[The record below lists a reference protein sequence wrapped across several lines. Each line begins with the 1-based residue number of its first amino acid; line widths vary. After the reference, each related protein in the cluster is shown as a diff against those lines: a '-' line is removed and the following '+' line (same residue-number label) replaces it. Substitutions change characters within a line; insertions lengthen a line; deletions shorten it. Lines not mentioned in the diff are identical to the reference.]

1 MIDLTLFFNNLED
14 DLWKQAKED
23 ISSLYHQLKV
33 HYQSLP
39 NWQEADIAL
48 IGLLEERG
56 TQKNIGVSGAAD
68 AVRKQLY
75 KLKKSKSPYK
85 VVDLGNLRSAP
96 SLQETY
102 QRLKVVCELLISENV
117 IPVLIGGS
125 HDLMIGQF
133 WAYQSLERIISIA
146 NIDSIVDVD
155 ELQTETNKNHLL
167 QILTHQPNYLFNFSQ
182 IGHQAYLSSSGFLE
196 IFEKMYFDIFSIGK
210 IRENILNLE
219 PIIRDADMI
228 TFDISA
234 IRKADAGAT
243 VYAQPFGL
251 TSDEAAQI
259 CWYAGISAK
268 TSSIGFYEY
277 NPKLDTHGHSA
288 QVLAV
293 MIWYFIEGFYHRK
306 KEDDFGSKAFVKYI
320 VPFGNEFE
328 MTKSVHEL
336 VFYKQISTN
345 QWWMEVPYNQI
356 NSEPIKIACA
366 YQDYLTALEGIIPDR
381 WVSTHAKLP

>member
-1 MIDLTLFFNNLED
+1 MINLTLFFNQLEE
-14 DLWKQAKED
+14 DLWKQAEQD
-23 ISSLYHQLKV
+23 ISSLYHQLSI
-33 HYQSLP
+33 HYNSLP
-39 NWQEADIAL
+39 NWQDADIAI

-56 TQKNIGVSGAAD
+56 TQKNLGVSGAAD
-68 AVRKQLY
+68 AIRQQLY
-75 KLKKSKSPYK
+75 KLKKSKVPYK
-85 VVDLGNLRSAP
+85 VVDLGNLRPAP

-117 IPVLIGGS
+117 VPLLLGGS

-133 WAYQSLERIISIA
+133 WAYQSLDQIISIA
-146 NIDSIVDVD
+146 NIDSMVDVD
-155 ELQTETNKNHLL
+155 ENQSEANKNHLL

-182 IGHQAYLSSSGFLE
+182 VGHQGYLSSSGFLE
-196 IFEKMYFDIFSIGK
+196 IFEKMYFDIYSVGK

-219 PIIRDADMI
+219 PIIRDADMV

-243 VYAQPFGL
+243 IYAQPFGI

-259 CWYAGISAK
+259 CWYAGISPK

-277 NPKLDTHGHSA
+277 NPQLDTHGHNA

-293 MIWYFIEGFYHRK
+293 MVWYFIEGFYHRK
-306 KEDDFGSKAFVKYI
+306 REDDFDSRAFAKYI
-320 VPFGNEFE
+320 VPFGHEKEFNHA
-328 MTKSVHEL
+328 VDEL
-336 VFYKQISTN
+336 VFYKQLATN

-356 NSEPIKIACA
+356 NSKPIKIACS
-366 YQDYLTALEGIIPDR
+366 YQDYLVATEGMIPDR